1 MTDLDRQLDEL
12 EALSYLFEPPQ
23 FVQISSNSY
32 QIRYKDPQFD
42 PSNPQY
48 CPLLLTITLPPSYP
62 SKSPP
67 DIDFQYEPYSL
78 KAFPERIA
86 LIRWVSKN
94 DQEKFVSFLRNEL
107 WQNEEVLWSFHE
119 YIDGN
124 IVYPSSDINHEYQN
138 NHDLNQNDNNIANGG
153 GNAHDKHGGDSGNS
167 GNPGNPGNSEEHVV
181 SSDEATYKDKAEST
195 SHPIHLVGSKPY
207 KSSPLV
213 LPRLDVFQR
222 LKDDYNMTEIDKF
235 VIKKS
240 IFLTWS
246 FPIKNYQTVV
256 EIMTLLYALK
266 EVSTATHSMIVYRY
280 IETSTHPKT
289 GLVSSRVVLG
299 GDEDGED
306 GAEDVQL
313 NVIKNY
319 DCEALV
325 CCTRIFGGILLGP
338 TRFKV
343 IGDLTRQALD
353 AAGYVRLKK

>member
-32 QIRYKDPQFD
+32 QIRYKDQQFD

-67 DIDFQYEPYSL
+67 EIDFQYEPYSL

-86 LIRWVSKN
+86 LIRWVSQK
-94 DQEKFVSFLRNEL
+94 DQERFASFLRNEL

-119 YIDGN
+119 YIDEN
-124 IVYPSSDINHEYQN
+124 IVYPRSDINHEYQN
-138 NHDLNQNDNNIANGG
+138 NHDLNQNDKNGR
-153 GNAHDKHGGDSGNS
+153 DS
-167 GNPGNPGNSEEHVV
+167 GNSEEHVI
-181 SSDEATYKDKAEST
+181 SDESKYKDKAEST

-207 KSSPLV
+207 KSSSL
-213 LPRLDVFQR
+213 LLSRLDVFQR